1 MILCNKDIFNSVQL
15 NLCNDGNK
23 AGMCKIDAGAEHFSK
38 NEKQYETIKK
48 SRKWPR
54 EQSISVY

>member
-1 MILCNKDIFNSVQL
+1 MIVIILCNKDIFNSVQL

-23 AGMCKIDAGAEHFSK
+23 AGICKIDTGAEHFSE
-38 NEKQYETIKK
+38 NEKQYQTIKK

-54 EQSISVY
+54 E